1 MFTAWSVTDTTV
13 WSSDQPSSLLVTL
26 SQLRAF
32 LAALDLGSF
41 TAAAVFLETTQA
53 SISELISRLEREI
66 GMKLF
71 TRGGRRLVPTPAA
84 IALQEHATQSVSAID
99 NGLEAL
105 RAIKSLEGGTCTF
118 GVLRNAAYYDLS
130 DLVQR
135 FHRKYPKV
143 KVRLVGLNSTFVAE
157 SVAHGEL
164 EAGLV
169 VLPIEESNLT
179 VRPLFR
185 DEVLFASTKRPVNQ
199 GPVTIEEV
207 AAAKLVLYDAFA
219 GWKDPTRRQ
228 LLERARLRGI
238 HIDPAIEV
246 EHVETALSMVAT
258 GAADTIVSS
267 TIALGVAFPPGI
279 NTFPFADPLYDT
291 VALVQRKG
299 IFLSPATAKIAQL
312 AERTLLAKVAA
323 QPPGRKG
330 SLDPL
335 AVVR

>member
-1 MFTAWSVTDTTV
+1 M
-13 WSSDQPSSLLVTL
+13 TL

-41 TAAAVFLETTQA
+41 TAAAVFLDTTQA

-66 GMKLF
+66 GMQLF
-71 TRGGRRLVPTPAA
+71 TRGGRRLVPTAAA
-84 IALQEHATQSVSAID
+84 IELQPHATQSVTAIN

-105 RAIKSLEGGTCTF
+105 QAMTSLQGGTCTF

-135 FHRKYPKV
+135 FHRKYPQV
-143 KVRLVGLNSTFVAE
+143 KVRLIGLNSAFVAE
-157 SVAHGEL
+157 SVANGEL

-169 VLPIEESNLT
+169 VLPIEESKLS

-185 DEVLFASTKRPVNQ
+185 DEVLYASTKRPVNQ
-199 GPVTIEEV
+199 GPVTIEEL

-238 HIDPAIEV
+238 YLDPAIEV
-246 EHVETALSMVAT
+246 EHVETALNMVAT
-258 GAADTIVSS
+258 GAGDTVVSS
-267 TIALGVAFPPGI
+267 TIALGAAFPPGI
-279 NTFPFADPLYDT
+279 DTVPFAEPLYDT
-291 VALVQRKG
+291 VALVQRRG
-299 IFLSPATAKIAQL
+299 VSLSPATEKIAQL
-312 AERTLLAKVAA
+312 AEQTLLAKVAA
-323 QPPGRKG
+323 QLPGRKG
-330 SLDPL
+330 SLDSVAAPG
-335 AVVR
+335 RR